1 MNRQNLPTLT
11 EVVEVTADEATVS
24 RPLPLAPE
32 SMPMESLDSQLP
44 AIPPPPRLA
53 SQQRALIDAVVH
65 RLQPRLDAWIQV
77 RTELV
82 LNELLRSQ
90 VEEVARTLGRALSAE
105 LPALAREALDEV
117 RKYLAARHPGT

>member
-11 EVVEVTADEATVS
+11 EVVEVTPDEATVS
-24 RPLPLAPE
+24 QPVPLAPE
-32 SMPMESLDSQLP
+32 SMPLESLDR
-44 AIPPPPRLA
+44 PPPVSPTVPRLV
-53 SQQRALIDAVVH
+53 SQRALIDAVVH
-65 RLQPRLDAWIQV
+65 RLQPRLDAWIQA

-90 VEEVARTLGRALSAE
+90 VDEVARTLGRALSAE

-117 RKYLAARHPGT
+117 RKDIAARHPGP